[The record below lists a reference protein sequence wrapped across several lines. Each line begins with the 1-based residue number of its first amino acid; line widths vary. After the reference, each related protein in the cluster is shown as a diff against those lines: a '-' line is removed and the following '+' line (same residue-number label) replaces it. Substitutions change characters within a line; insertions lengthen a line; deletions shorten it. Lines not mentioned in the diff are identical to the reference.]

1 MLKIFKITAI
11 LEGVSYLVLFS
22 NMLFIKPTHFELY
35 HTLLYPIGMS
45 HGILFIGYVLLAFLL
60 KNAQQWS
67 FKTFSIILV
76 ASILPF
82 GTFYIEKKY
91 LKND

>member
-1 MLKIFKITAI
+1 
-11 LEGVSYLVLFS
+11 
-22 NMLFIKPTHFELY
+22 
-35 HTLLYPIGMS
+35 
-45 HGILFIGYVLLAFLL
+45 LFIGYVLLAFLL